1 MKWNYSNFI
10 KCHCWLNLTS
20 MSFLCF
26 FQLINCFCYYGSYFL
41 VALHAWSSFLGCQIL
56 WFLTC
61 WVLDFV
67 CSYKSWASSRDDVN
81 LLGNSWILLILL
93 LQCVRWNYSSAQC
106 KSNSFSWLR
115 RDSPVCS
122 TSCPCPVKH
131 EIFHSSL
138 QNLGLFVA
146 LYHVWYP
153 IL

>member
-1 MKWNYSNFI
+1 MS
-10 KCHCWLNLTS
+10 LLTKPDIYVS
-20 MSFLCF
+20 SVFLP
-26 FQLINCFCYYGSYFL
+26 IDCFCYYGSYFL
-41 VALHAWSSFLGCQIL
+41 VALHAWSSFLGCQVL

-61 WVLDFV
+61 WVLDVCVFLQILSFV
-67 CSYKSWASSRDDVN
+67 QGCCQFTWEHLDSSDFAFTKY
-81 LLGNSWILLILL
+81 
-93 LQCVRWNYSSAQC
+93 VRWNYSSAQC
-106 KSNSFSWLR
+106 KGNSFSWLR

-122 TSCPCPVKH
+122 TSCPCLVKH